1 MKNKKDIRDYLK
13 IDKNSK
19 TGLSWVQDA
28 GMRAKAGDE
37 ALTAIKSGG
46 YYGGSFNYKNYN
58 AHQIIMFLEH
68 GKWSNNQLHID
79 HIDGN
84 KLNNKVDNLR
94 FVSATGNQRNANR
107 KMNSNNTSGT
117 PGLYSVF
124 RSGKD
129 RWRAR
134 YAGKDL
140 YVGLNKD
147 LAIKKLEEARVNDSQ
162 YIA

>member
-1 MKNKKDIRDYLK
+1 MKNKKDIKDCLK

-19 TGLSWVQDA
+19 TGLCWTQDV
-28 GMRAKAGDE
+28 GKVKAGDE
-37 ALTAIKSGG
+37 AFTAIKSGG
-46 YYGGSFNYKNYN
+46 YYGGSFNYKSYST
-58 AHQIIMFLEH
+58 HQVIMFLEH

-107 KMNSNNTSGT
+107 KIQSNNTSGIS
-117 PGLYSVF
+117 GLSLSF
-124 RSGKD
+124 RYGKD
-129 RWRAR
+129 RWRAQ
-134 YAGKDL
+134 YAGKEL
-140 YVGLNKD
+140 YTGLNRD
-147 LAIKKLEEARVNDSQ
+147 LAIKKLEEARANDSQ